1 MLINVNAIPEEGK
14 VVALNRDTGWFQG
27 LLRQKFSDLSPQA
40 ESAEGEIEIHKT
52 MQNISMAG
60 DIRLRLAPPCARCG
74 QVFEADIEV
83 PIQRHLVPYF
93 GGPREELLSAEEEIE
108 LNAEDLDF
116 SFYHGEE
123 INLGEIL
130 GEEITLALPI
140 RFLCR
145 EDCRGLC
152 PRCGKNLNKGDCSCE
167 GGDEYSPFSAL
178 KGLKLKS

>member
-1 MLINVNAIPEEGK
+1 
-14 VVALNRDTGWFQG
+14 
-27 LLRQKFSDLSPQA
+27 A

-52 MQNISMAG
+52 MQNVSLAG
-60 DIRLRLAPPCARCG
+60 GVRLRLKPTCARCG
-74 QVFEADIEV
+74 QAFEADLEV

-93 GGPREELLSAEEEIE
+93 AGPREELLSEEEEVE

-123 INLGEIL
+123 IDLGEIL
-130 GEEITLALPI
+130 GEEITLALPM

-152 PRCGKNLNKGDCSCE
+152 PRCGQNLNQGDCSCDQP
-167 GGDEYSPFSAL
+167 DEFSPFSAL
-178 KGLKLKS
+178 KDLKLKS